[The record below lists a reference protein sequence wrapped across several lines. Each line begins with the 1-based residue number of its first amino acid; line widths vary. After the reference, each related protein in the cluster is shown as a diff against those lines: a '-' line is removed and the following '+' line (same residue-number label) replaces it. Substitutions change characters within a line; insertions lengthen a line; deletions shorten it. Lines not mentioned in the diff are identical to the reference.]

1 MSGGEVALKLSS
13 TLAISTSQ
21 RTRPFCAQLIELD
34 LLRSMQADATLPD
47 GQTLTVEGFQVVDED
62 RLRSLPGP
70 AVLELHRNG
79 MLMLM
84 NLHIA
89 SLANMPA
96 LIERK
101 ARRELK
107 RRGACDGPQ

>member
-1 MSGGEVALKLSS
+1 
-13 TLAISTSQ
+13 
-21 RTRPFCAQLIELD
+21 
-34 LLRSMQADATLPD
+34 
-47 GQTLTVEGFQVVDED
+47 
-62 RLRSLPGP
+62 
-70 AVLELHRNG
+70 

-107 RRGACDGPQ
+107 RRGASDGPQ

>member
-1 MSGGEVALKLSS
+1 MNAAPTPTPDADRALCALDVCGRIAKHGEWLQPPIA
-13 TLAISTSQ
+13 
-21 RTRPFCAQLIELD
+21 
-34 LLRSMQADATLPD
+34 
-47 GQTLTVEGFQVVDED
+47 TVEGFKLVDED
-62 RLRSLPGP
+62 KLRALPEP
-70 AVLELHRNG
+70 IVIELHRNG

-107 RRGACDGPQ
+107 RRGASDGPQ